1 MMLVPFCLMVLLEDK
16 LPLSRES
23 HPDTTLLGTGVA
35 HTLVGMRTN
44 RVHTFF
50 RSVFLTALGTAVLIL
65 YLMTPPLEPWRL
77 VQNRSNES
85 KGKTSD
91 DELGLSDEEDNL
103 GRQVEEW
110 PTVSARELS
119 ACGRRGLSQH
129 STGQELIIEHRKIP
143 GRCFEYDIVEL
154 QQTAETGAPPPA
166 APEISTAGSNHPQ
179 HITFKSISLSDSEMT
194 MSNPASG
201 SQPEPKP
208 HHHSVVPAPLK
219 RSSTRFPIESAVE
232 RHGDSRR
239 NSALQ
244 QETAQTQP
252 AGTSGHRRSTSSSSM
267 PPHDLPHKVYPQ
279 TKHLNLMIG
288 MREKLLR
295 SRASGILTPTSGNA
309 FHAPPDPSTGHCM
322 PANTNGAHNHPVRS
336 PTPSSQHRSSPNTRS
351 SGHADLDDLPLSQ
364 RRSIIR
370 HRQSK
375 APTNLRPTAHST
387 TFDSHQPRRGT
398 SAMPTAI
405 RHAQLASFRNSV
417 AVDLRPSSPPSA
429 SDLRRMSSS
438 ATLHGGSNSNS
449 LHHAAA
455 LGVAGVRTPTPT
467 VDKSK
472 TDSCAASSCSGGI
485 CWWRRRRT
493 RRGARRRPWA
503 GFSIRGILR
512 S

>member
-1 MMLVPFCLMVLLEDK
+1 M
-16 LPLSRES
+16 
-23 HPDTTLLGTGVA
+23 
-35 HTLVGMRTN
+35 
-44 RVHTFF
+44 
-50 RSVFLTALGTAVLIL
+50 
-65 YLMTPPLEPWRL
+65 
-77 VQNRSNES
+77 
-85 KGKTSD
+85 
-91 DELGLSDEEDNL
+91 
-103 GRQVEEW
+103 
-110 PTVSARELS
+110 PT
-119 ACGRRGLSQH
+119 
-129 STGQELIIEHRKIP
+129 
-143 GRCFEYDIVEL
+143 
-154 QQTAETGAPPPA
+154 
-166 APEISTAGSNHPQ
+166 
-179 HITFKSISLSDSEMT
+179 
-194 MSNPASG
+194 
-201 SQPEPKP
+201 
-208 HHHSVVPAPLK
+208 
-219 RSSTRFPIESAVE
+219 
-232 RHGDSRR
+232 
-239 NSALQ
+239 
-244 QETAQTQP
+244 
-252 AGTSGHRRSTSSSSM
+252 
-267 PPHDLPHKVYPQ
+267 HDLPHKAYPQ
-279 TKHLNLMIG
+279 TKHPNMMIG

-455 LGVAGVRTPTPT
+455 LGVAGVTTPTPT
-467 VDKSK
+467 ADKSK
-472 TDSCAASSCSGGI
+472 TEA
-485 CWWRRRRT
+485 
-493 RRGARRRPWA
+493 
-503 GFSIRGILR
+503 LR
-512 S
+512 SIELQRGYLLVEKAAQAQRREAEAMGRIQYQRDFEELMRSGVLMDAHRDAMRRLQGGVKG